1 MSAMP
6 SEQAVQRY
14 QQDGVLLVRGVF
26 TDWVERLRSGV
37 AAAMAAPSPLERTV
51 RPADGSAIFFQD
63 YCTWSRIA
71 EFRAF
76 VFESPA
82 AELAARLMRSR
93 TARFFH
99 EHILVKE
106 PGTSVATP
114 WHQDL
119 PYYCVDGAQTVS
131 LWIALDDVSRD
142 TAVEYVAGSHRWN
155 RQFSPTRFDGTR
167 LYASDRFEP
176 IPDIAAERERYDIV
190 GWAMQAGDAVAFDY
204 RTVHGA
210 PGNRSS
216 ARRRAFS
223 ARWVGDDVVF
233 ADRGGRT
240 SPPFPE
246 LRLRAGDPLDAPEFP
261 LVYRAQQ

>member
-1 MSAMP
+1 MNTMLT
-6 SEQAVQRY
+6 EQQIERY
-14 QQDGVLLVRGVF
+14 QQDGALLVRGVF
-26 TDWVERLRSGV
+26 AGWVERLRSGV

-63 YCTWSRIA
+63 YCTWTRIA
-71 EFRAF
+71 QFRAF

-82 AELAARLMRSR
+82 AQLAAGLMRSR

-119 PYYCVDGAQTVS
+119 PYYCIDGTQTVS
-131 LWIALDDVSRD
+131 LWIALDPVARETS
-142 TAVEYVAGSHRWN
+142 VEYVVGSHRWN
-155 RQFSPTRFDGTR
+155 RQFSPTRFDGSK
-167 LYASDRFEP
+167 LYASDSFEK
-176 IPDIAAERERYDIV
+176 IPDICAERDKYDIV
-190 GWAMQAGDAVAFDY
+190 GWAMEPGDAVAFDY

-210 PGNRSS
+210 PGNRSGT
-216 ARRRAFS
+216 RRRAFS
-223 ARWVGDDVVF
+223 ARWVGDDAVF
-233 ADRGGRT
+233 AVRGGRT

-246 LRLRAGDPLDAPEFP
+246 VRLRAGDPLEAPEFP
-261 LVYRAQQ
+261 LVFRAQ